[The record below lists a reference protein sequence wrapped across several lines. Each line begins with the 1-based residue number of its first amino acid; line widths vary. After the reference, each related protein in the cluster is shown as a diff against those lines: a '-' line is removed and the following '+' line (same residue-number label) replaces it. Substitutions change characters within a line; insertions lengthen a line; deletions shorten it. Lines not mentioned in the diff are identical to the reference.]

1 MTTSVSTVFIVDDD
15 TAVLKALTR
24 LLRSV
29 GLNVATFASPQ
40 KFLEQF
46 ETGLQ
51 GCLVLD
57 VSMPT
62 LNGLELQRGLAA
74 KGNML
79 PVIFLTGNGDIPMS
93 VQAMKQ
99 GAVDFL
105 TKPVHEQ
112 DLITA
117 IHAAFKKDFMN
128 RRSHADL
135 AEIRERLVTFT
146 PREREVLKHVV
157 SGRLNKQIAA
167 NLGTVEKTV
176 KVHRAHLM
184 TKLKVRSL
192 ADLVRMAERAGI
204 KKLSMDQSDYET

>member
-1 MTTSVSTVFIVDDD
+1 MTASVSTVFIVDDD

-29 GLNVATFASPQ
+29 GLNVATFTSPQ

-46 ETGLQ
+46 EPGLQ

-112 DLITA
+112 DL
-117 IHAAFKKDFMN
+117 
-128 RRSHADL
+128 
-135 AEIRERLVTFT
+135 
-146 PREREVLKHVV
+146 
-157 SGRLNKQIAA
+157 
-167 NLGTVEKTV
+167 
-176 KVHRAHLM
+176 
-184 TKLKVRSL
+184 
-192 ADLVRMAERAGI
+192 
-204 KKLSMDQSDYET
+204 